1 MSVLGSVAFYI
12 EITNQNGSS
21 ANQDA
26 DNAADNGFLRGLFFE
41 IFFFNFLRV
50 KSKNYMNCYLE
61 LSWLCEQ
68 GRAITPTMK
77 PTMQELS
84 VFFAF
89 FFHFED
95 DFNGF
100 QEHQK
105 AIFGAPRA
113 SFEEGFEVV
122 LR

>member
-1 MSVLGSVAFYI
+1 
-12 EITNQNGSS
+12 
-21 ANQDA
+21 
-26 DNAADNGFLRGLFFE
+26 
-41 IFFFNFLRV
+41 
-50 KSKNYMNCYLE
+50 MNCYLE
-61 LSWLCEQ
+61 LSLLCEQ
-68 GRAITPTMK
+68 GRPITPTMK

-84 VFFAF
+84 MFFAFF

-100 QEHQK
+100 QERQK

-122 LR
+122 LRCFQDILGGFFKPM